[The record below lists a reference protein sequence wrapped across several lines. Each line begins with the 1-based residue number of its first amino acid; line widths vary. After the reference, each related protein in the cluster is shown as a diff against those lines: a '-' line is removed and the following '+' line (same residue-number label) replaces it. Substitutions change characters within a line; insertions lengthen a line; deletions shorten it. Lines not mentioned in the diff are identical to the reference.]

1 MEITVFK
8 EIAKWMGKKEDFL
21 KLLRLEELE
30 EEKRFFVTFWGHY
43 SAGKSRLINSILG
56 KEVLPVQSRETTAL
70 LTYIQ
75 YGTEEICRIIY
86 NNGTYSDEDINTVK
100 DIFQNAQCERDLE
113 AIDHLEVFVDNELL
127 KDGLVLVDTPG
138 VNTLIQRHQDLATDA
153 IEQSGK
159 IVYVLGNSPTKVDI
173 EFVEQINRCGIDI
186 FFVRTKADRIN
197 QEEENTEE
205 ALQQEKIEL
214 QEMLEK
220 DIEFIPVSNELDNEW
235 NKNIQVVKSVLLEI
249 AHSISEEMKVALDM
263 RLHIYAEKYLK
274 DLTEVCSEIEN
285 TIAGNNK
292 LLDEKISKYNRD
304 VERLE
309 EIADGLEKKV
319 ENKINDSKKFIRE
332 DIEQLIKHTVNE
344 FSKSLKTIEGSTE
357 YDKIVSDKYRE
368 YLRNSIGEV
377 QSIINGYFETIIEEE
392 NASVENVLENTLELV
407 EKRESPKYEEV
418 RLENSR
424 TLELYKSQL
433 AEVKEELE
441 KLKTEKKNT
450 VEKRQAM
457 ESSEE
462 YNDELYQEELE
473 KLKTELDSVSTE
485 IIMREV
491 EPDGMQPSKIFKK
504 VGQVTDMA
512 LLLLPGDAIVAGV
525 KGAVD
530 AGKVAKNLNKM
541 GKFGE
546 VVLKTGSKLSKSKSV
561 INSVDTVR
569 DTAYVANS
577 LLNSVKEKGTS
588 LRQKRQ
594 AKKIVNKVAEQAGAS
609 YDNFKEKKKFGNVLD
624 ALSVAYWT
632 EKIGAKFDT
641 PPRMEVDVEREKERL
656 RKRDEITQ
664 KQNDISAERMKKKKE
679 MGLITSKE
687 KELEMEETEKKR
699 VLNEVQSEIEKETKN
714 IEVAATKEAQKIF
727 AQKYT
732 GYLEGNLQAAASMIA
747 ENYYETAK
755 QNIVIYIANHNAEL
769 LNAIQE
775 KKNNL
780 EDLKNLRENESGELE
795 NRFNQGKQFIQ
806 MIEEL

>member
-1 MEITVFK
+1 
-8 EIAKWMGKKEDFL
+8 
-21 KLLRLEELE
+21 
-30 EEKRFFVTFWGHY
+30 
-43 SAGKSRLINSILG
+43 
-56 KEVLPVQSRETTAL
+56 
-70 LTYIQ
+70 
-75 YGTEEICRIIY
+75 
-86 NNGTYSDEDINTVK
+86 
-100 DIFQNAQCERDLE
+100 
-113 AIDHLEVFVDNELL
+113 
-127 KDGLVLVDTPG
+127 
-138 VNTLIQRHQDLATDA
+138 
-153 IEQSGK
+153 
-159 IVYVLGNSPTKVDI
+159 
-173 EFVEQINRCGIDI
+173 
-186 FFVRTKADRIN
+186 
-197 QEEENTEE
+197 
-205 ALQQEKIEL
+205 
-214 QEMLEK
+214 
-220 DIEFIPVSNELDNEW
+220 
-235 NKNIQVVKSVLLEI
+235 
-249 AHSISEEMKVALDM
+249 
-263 RLHIYAEKYLK
+263 
-274 DLTEVCSEIEN
+274 
-285 TIAGNNK
+285 
-292 LLDEKISKYNRD
+292 
-304 VERLE
+304 
-309 EIADGLEKKV
+309 
-319 ENKINDSKKFIRE
+319 
-332 DIEQLIKHTVNE
+332 
-344 FSKSLKTIEGSTE
+344 
-357 YDKIVSDKYRE
+357 
-368 YLRNSIGEV
+368 
-377 QSIINGYFETIIEEE
+377 
-392 NASVENVLENTLELV
+392 
-407 EKRESPKYEEV
+407 
-418 RLENSR
+418 
-424 TLELYKSQL
+424 
-433 AEVKEELE
+433 
-441 KLKTEKKNT
+441 
-450 VEKRQAM
+450 
-457 ESSEE
+457 
-462 YNDELYQEELE
+462 
-473 KLKTELDSVSTE
+473 
-485 IIMREV
+485 MREV